1 MVSRRRSSIYLAVA
15 AIAAVVAGCGNG
27 GNNEPDLANGK
38 RLYLGEVTKE
48 YQKDNPKYQACGGCH
63 ALARAGTKANT
74 GPDLDAAFA
83 QARTDGMT
91 TRTVR
96 GVVDDQINSP
106 RRGSL
111 MPADIVSGDDARDV
125 AAYVAEVAAQPGK
138 DQGELAQIPSKAN
151 AKPIVAK
158 NGTLTIPADPS
169 GATKFAS
176 SAAIATAGSLAIQM
190 PNPSTSQHDIAL
202 KPEGGKGA
210 EIGKGPVVGKGGTS
224 KFTADLKPGKYQ
236 FLCTVPGHAENGMVG
251 TLTVK

>member
-1 MVSRRRSSIYLAVA
+1 LAVA
-15 AIAAVVAGCGNG
+15 AIAAVVAGCGNSQ
-27 GNNEPDLANGK
+27 PDLANGK
-38 RLYLGEVTKE
+38 RLYLGEVNKQ
-48 YQKDNPKYQACGGCH
+48 YQKDHPKYQACGGCH
-63 ALARAGTKANT
+63 ALGRAGTKANT

-83 QARTDGMT
+83 QARADGMT
-91 TRTVR
+91 TKTVQ
-96 GVVDDQINSP
+96 GVVHDQINSP
-106 RRGSL
+106 RRDSL
-111 MPADIVSGDDARDV
+111 MPADIVKGDDARDV
-125 AAYVAEVAAQPGK
+125 AAYVAEVAGQPGR

-158 NGTLTIPADPS
+158 GGTLSIPADPS

-176 SAAIATAGSLAIQM
+176 SAAIATAGALSIQM

-210 EIGKGPVVGKGGTS
+210 EIGSGPVVGKGGTS
-224 KFTADLKPGKYQ
+224 KFTANLKPGKYQ